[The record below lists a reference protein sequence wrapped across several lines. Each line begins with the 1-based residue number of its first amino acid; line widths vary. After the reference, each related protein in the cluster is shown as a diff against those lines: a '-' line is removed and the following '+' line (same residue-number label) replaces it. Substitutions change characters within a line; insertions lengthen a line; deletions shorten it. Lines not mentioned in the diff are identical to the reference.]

1 MDNLI
6 SLDEVRLKNID
17 IDNTVDFLENRNRE
31 EFANAVE
38 KVIDSGTSYF
48 IKSLPINDSLK
59 DIALD
64 IKNAFK
70 THDFKEIIKVAVN
83 SSIREGLEF
92 LKLPKN
98 VIADIKNVA
107 SIAMK
112 GGLTKSLIAGVDIIT
127 NKYLKNNIFSP
138 IIDKFMVNV
147 KKYINSIDFKE
158 KIDAGINKILEKTNK
173 FDKLCDEWYIKY
185 ENFDLNA
192 MNSITKTLK
201 RMQPHIVNDKDCYSK
216 LNAIENMTKLVNTK
230 KDKLS
235 DTQIKICSTI

>member
-6 SLDEVRLKNID
+6 SLDEVRLKNLD
-17 IDNTVDFLENRNRE
+17 IDKNIDFVENRNRE

-98 VIADIKNVA
+98 VISDVKNVA

-112 GGLTKSLIAGVDIIT
+112 GGLTKSLIAGIDIIT

-138 IIDKFMVNV
+138 LIDKFMVNL

-158 KIDAGINKILEKTNK
+158 KIDAGINKLLEKTNK
-173 FDKLCDEWYIKY
+173 FNKLCDDWYIKY

-201 RMQPHIVNDKDCYSK
+201 RIQPHIVNQKDCYSK
-216 LNAIENMTKLVNTK
+216 LNVIENMTKLINNK

-235 DTQIKICSTI
+235 DTQMKICSTI